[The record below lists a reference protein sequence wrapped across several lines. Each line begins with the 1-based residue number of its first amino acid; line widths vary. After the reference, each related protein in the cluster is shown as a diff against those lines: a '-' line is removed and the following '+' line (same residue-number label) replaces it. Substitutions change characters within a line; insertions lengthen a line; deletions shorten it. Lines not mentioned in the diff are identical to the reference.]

1 MQRRLPRRGGVLK
14 GWACCGR
21 ASTCNR
27 DRWLMSD
34 VEAVIFLGRSQR
46 CTASRTPDPGV
57 GQRVLHEGLYI
68 GVAGSLLAG
77 PVLHEHVP
85 DGLAVEPVDQ
95 LGLRGDVPDL
105 LPRHAPS
112 AGARHVARGRPGG
125 TGFSGRPL
133 SAPREYSRCR
143 ARQREIRL
151 LCIWTRSRRCN
162 LKLILTDSENL

>member
-1 MQRRLPRRGGVLK
+1 
-14 GWACCGR
+14 
-21 ASTCNR
+21 
-27 DRWLMSD
+27 MSD

-125 TGFSGRPL
+125 TGFSGAPL

-143 ARQREIRL
+143 ARQRVADGNPPLMYLDKVKEVQFETHFDRL
-151 LCIWTRSRRCN
+151 RKPV
-162 LKLILTDSENL
+162 KLAGSPLPS